1 MGVEPIT
8 GVNIINNILNIF
20 KLKIP
25 VDSFIVRDIAKQ
37 LVVRELN
44 MYFRKIRKSDEMYSF
59 KKLD

>member
-37 LVVRELN
+37 LVVRELK
-44 MYFRKIRKSDEMYSF
+44 MYFSRIRKSDEMYSF